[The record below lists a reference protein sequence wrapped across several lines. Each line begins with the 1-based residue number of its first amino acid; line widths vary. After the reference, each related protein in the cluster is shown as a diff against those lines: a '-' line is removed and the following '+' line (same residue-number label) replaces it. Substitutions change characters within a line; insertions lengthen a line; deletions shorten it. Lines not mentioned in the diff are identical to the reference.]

1 MRQSNNPFTVE
12 EVVAGVGEVDV
23 EGVGEMSL
31 TMIMGVATMHNAGD
45 TVGEIRSWKRNL
57 SDPEDYPVPLHI
69 IYNSPNRNRGVVG
82 SYQELYKTS
91 TSDLIMYLHDDVI
104 CREGNWDERVL
115 AEFDDPKVG
124 IVGFGGA
131 IRHGSPDLYKVP
143 YRLQDLARFGYM
155 SNVDDAEV
163 HGERME
169 GSREVAVLDG
179 FALCIRRS
187 LIDRV
192 NGWLCLTGNCDFFC
206 YDYAI
211 CALARRLGYSVR
223 VVGVRCHHLGGRTSV
238 GKESG
243 LREITGQD
251 AYDKAHRWFYEEF
264 RDVMPYEVPH
274 VRS

>member
-1 MRQSNNPFTVE
+1 ME
-12 EVVAGVGEVDV
+12 EVVAGMGEVDV

-31 TMIMGVATMHNAGD
+31 SMIMGVATMHNVGD

-69 IYNSPNRNRGVVG
+69 VYNSPNRNRGVVG

-104 CREGNWDERVL
+104 CREGNWDERVI

-179 FALCIRRS
+179 FALCVRRS
-187 LIDRV
+187 LLDKCG
-192 NGWLCLTGNCDFFC
+192 GWPVGTPVDYIG
-206 YDYAI
+206 YDYWI
-211 CALARRLGYSVR
+211 SCMARRLGYKIILC
-223 VVGVRCHHLGGRTSV
+223 GIRCHHLGGRTFVKMNLSEPEV
-238 GKESG
+238 KYKE
-243 LREITGQD
+243 
-251 AYDKAHRWFYEEF
+251 AHEYIYAKFS
-264 RDVMPYEVPH
+264 DVLPWSCSEV
-274 VRS
+274 